1 MLKMMR
7 DSFQHLKWILVAIVA
22 IFILFI
28 FVDWGAGGAP
38 SQADKQRAFAARV
51 NGETISYRE
60 YDRALYYSQKNYE
73 QMYRQALTP
82 EMMAGMGL
90 PRQVMDGLIDQH
102 LMLQEAR
109 RLHLSAT
116 PDEVR
121 RKILQIQVLNP
132 DGKFVGQELYT
143 RYVTGAMGFQ
153 SASEFEDELARE
165 ITLQKM
171 ESALANSLV
180 ISPKSADAE
189 YRRIS
194 ESSRIKY
201 LLLPAN
207 REAAT
212 LTVTPAEVDAYYRAH
227 QSDYSHGEQRD
238 VKYLVADL
246 ARLRAQIVPAEAD
259 LRKRYEASR
268 EDYKR
273 PESAHILHILIRVD
287 PSAAPAAD
295 AAARTKAESIVK
307 QLRAGADFGKL
318 ARENSG
324 DPSSSGKGGDMG
336 FVDRGATVPLFDSA
350 AFSIPLNTISDPIRT
365 KEFGYHIIKV
375 LERKPAGYRS
385 FEEVRDRLASQVAEQ
400 MAKDQSRDQITAI
413 AEKIKQS
420 KPKTPAEFMALAND
434 KVSSNDTLW
443 FSKGEAVPGIGNN
456 PALASW
462 AFASNQGDVGA
473 IIGTQRGP
481 AIPYLFGV
489 RPAGVSALEDIRPKV
504 ENDARLAKAREA
516 VVQRLAKAMPAPS
529 IDALAAKLGTA
540 TAETTVSR
548 QGSISGLSG
557 DTSRLVDAAMS
568 ANVGELKG
576 PVAVGEGAVA
586 FQVLEQKKV
595 DSKTA
600 DEGRTNYAEA
610 LRQQQA
616 RSLRT
621 TLLQRLRKESSIDI
635 NNKLIEQQSQAQ
647 SQAQPQAG
655 M

>member
-22 IFILFI
+22 IFVLFI

-38 SQADKQRAFAARV
+38 SQGAKDRAFAARV

-82 EMMAGMGL
+82 EMIAGMGL
-90 PRQVMDGLIDQH
+90 PKQVMDGLIDQH

-121 RKILQIQVLNP
+121 RKILQIPVLNP

-171 ESALANSLV
+171 ESTLANSLV

-189 YRRIS
+189 YRRLS
-194 ESSRIKY
+194 ENARIKY
-201 LLLPAN
+201 VLLPAN

-212 LTVTPAEVDAYYRAH
+212 MTVTPAEIEAYYRGH

-246 ARLRAQIVPAEAD
+246 ARLRAQIVPNDAE
-259 LRKRYEASR
+259 LRKRYEASH
-268 EDYKR
+268 EDFKR
-273 PESAHILHILIRVD
+273 QESSHILHILIRVD
-287 PSAAPAAD
+287 PAAAPAVDAVAKAKAD
-295 AAARTKAESIVK
+295 AIVK
-307 QLRAGADFGKL
+307 QLRAGADFAKL
-318 ARENSG
+318 AKENSG

-336 FVDRGATVPLFDSA
+336 FVDRGVTVEPFDTA
-350 AFSIPLNTISDPIRT
+350 AFRIPLNTISDPIRT

-375 LERKPAGYRS
+375 LERRPAGYRT
-385 FEEVRDRLASQVAEQ
+385 FEEVRSTLASQMAEQ
-400 MAKDQSRDQITAI
+400 TAKDQARDEITRI
-413 AEKIKQS
+413 AATIKQS
-420 KPKTPAEFMALAND
+420 KPKTPAEFTALANA

-443 FSKGEAVPGIGNN
+443 FSKGEAVPGIGSN
-456 PALASW
+456 PALTSW
-462 AFASNQGDVGA
+462 AFASKQGDVGD

-489 RPAGVSALEDIRPKV
+489 RPAGVSGLEDIRPKV
-504 ENDARLAKAREA
+504 ESDARLAKARDA
-516 VVQRLAKAMPAPS
+516 VVQRMAKGLPAQS
-529 IDALAAKLGTA
+529 IDALATKLGATA
-540 TAETTVSR
+540 AETTVSR
-548 QGSISGLSG
+548 QGSVSGLSG
-557 DTSRLVDAAMS
+557 DTSKLVDAAMS
-568 ANVGELKG
+568 ANIGELKG
-576 PVAVGEGAVA
+576 PVAVGDGAVA
-586 FQVLEQKKV
+586 FQVLEQKKI
-595 DSKTA
+595 DPKTA
-600 DEGRTNYAEA
+600 DEGRTAYAEA

-616 RSLRT
+616 RSLRS
-621 TLLQRLRKESSIDI
+621 TLLQRLRKDSSVDI
-635 NNKLIEQQSQAQ
+635 NNKLLEQQSQT
-647 SQAQPQAG
+647 QPQAG